1 MGSINHDTDFEHVH
15 EGQSNHYLSQVKRL
29 VRKFEKELQS
39 VIQQV
44 ESTHKRHGPRL
55 DLLEVM
61 CSAESELTGQV
72 RKLGGKAERF
82 GRIQGDL
89 QTPEGRKKLFVTMA
103 SQKPKHLWYSPECK
117 PWCQWSNFNMS
128 RSIASHEEI
137 MRQRQDNLWQAALG
151 IVLFRF
157 QWDNRCHFDLEQPRG
172 SAYWK
177 IPGMSEIVGNTHWNE
192 FDLCRVGNLRDPLT
206 LEHIRKRLTV
216 CSTSLDFHTS
226 LHGKLC
232 SGDHQHRN
240 ISGNTKV
247 NGETI
252 RLSQWTEIYPQ
263 KFAKQVA
270 KIILHDQKPKEPVL
284 AGDTDHPTKKR
295 RLSNKLSPIAIEA
308 RFGHENH
315 GTNWQTVMSRAEKH
329 APRVGTLVVDSG
341 DLLSL
346 VQEMCPNHKVH
357 HVVLCRGT
365 DRYVGPNMNLPHGIA
380 PLRRQICI
388 RRGFEDV
395 HADEWESWENLS
407 QRGLR
412 RKGVPARLSMTIFA
426 SAQPLTQ
433 PAAAPTTGSTSA
445 DTINPLAQ
453 RRVLAETNQDD
464 PQVPSAKRHC
474 VVPTEDED
482 RTRVPNTDN
491 GSSTSSHAEQPLQ
504 TSNIPGDHQEFHNDP
519 NKIMDDQ
526 TISPQVIDL
535 ASQKHGPLFQQLS
548 TEEQSWLLK
557 LHRNLGHPGSIKLK
571 EFCKQLNCPDRITKA
586 VSDLRCSTCQEVRG
600 PVISRPSAIHEPCD
614 FGDIVSMDGVV
625 WTNSK
630 GDQFFFY
637 HFLDQSTLFQTAVVA
652 PAHTTE
658 HACKALLTGWFNWAG
673 PPGLLCV
680 DSGTELKSEEFS
692 QFLQRHSVRCRTCAA
707 EAHWQ
712 NSRTER
718 HGGILQLMLNKM
730 DHENPISNYDQ
741 LSVAL
746 SHATST
752 KNQWSKYKGYPP
764 EVLVFGKGIRV
775 PGSVTSDPTIAAHA
789 RALSNMPDGL
799 RFRQDLATREAA
811 RRAFA
816 EVDNDQTLRRAI
828 VQRSRPNRGMYEKGE
843 WVMIWKKKGEAD
855 GGWIGPMQVIIQENQ
870 NVVWVTRH
878 HKLFRV
884 PPEYVRS
891 LSAME
896 EFQHASTKESP
907 NTSGDQSIRPSHG
920 GVQYHDLIPSVQDT
934 VLRVPAEMP
943 GSRNRQSE
951 TLPLSRTEGST
962 EAPPAATSPVP
973 SHPLEQPDNEP
984 EVQSIPSHDNSNNH
998 PLTIPDVNAPVEVP
1012 VPDSSEE
1019 EGGLYVDAVPCYSL
1033 QEDQAFRFE
1042 VDINQRDI
1050 DHWREETRPEEMSF
1064 LVSAAKKQRSEVKIS
1079 HLNPQERKLFEE
1091 AKAKEIESWL
1101 STETVCKILR
1111 NKVPREN
1118 VMRCRWI
1125 LTWKDVDPSEASPD
1139 SQRPHQKL
1147 PHVQAPRLKA
1157 KARLV
1162 VLSFED
1168 PMVDQIPRDSP
1179 TMSKLSRVLILQHA
1193 ASLGYDIS
1201 SFDIKTA
1208 FLRGTENSQRILGI
1222 EPPEELRHKMQLRPN
1237 EIAQLLKGA
1246 YGRVDAPFLWFRELK
1261 QSLESL
1267 DFESAPFDPCLF
1279 VLRDNNQRAEGLIGI
1294 HVDDGLCCG
1303 SARFHAKLAQLE
1315 AKYPFGSK
1323 KSREFVFTGLRIS
1336 QKSDNSIWVSQ
1347 EKYVKDITP
1356 ISVTKERKLKPHDAV
1371 TEGER
1376 QSLRALIGSLQYA
1389 AINTRPDIAS
1399 RLGWLQSNINKATV
1413 STLLEANK
1421 VLHEA
1426 KMFADVTVK
1435 IQPIPLENLRFVAFS
1450 DASFA
1455 SEKVPDSHQG
1465 MLIMACHK
1473 DIGENKS
1480 SAVNPV
1486 VWHSKKIQKVVV
1498 STLSAE
1504 AMSLAGAVDVLT
1516 WIRLFWAW
1524 LRDGKCQWQLA
1535 DETLLKLPP
1544 AFAAIPP
1551 GEDTP
1556 TPQPPINIHKVPSFK
1571 NNNHQDIITTDC
1583 KSLYD
1588 LISRHA
1594 PPSCQEFRT
1603 QLQAKLI
1610 KEHLNN
1616 GIMIRWVP
1624 SQAQLADA
1632 LTKIMDASVLRECM
1646 ALGRYSLHDESQI
1659 LRARSDSRAKMQWLR
1674 HMSTGSQEKGL

>member
-1 MGSINHDTDFEHVH
+1 
-15 EGQSNHYLSQVKRL
+15 
-29 VRKFEKELQS
+29 
-39 VIQQV
+39 
-44 ESTHKRHGPRL
+44 
-55 DLLEVM
+55 
-61 CSAESELTGQV
+61 
-72 RKLGGKAERF
+72 
-82 GRIQGDL
+82 
-89 QTPEGRKKLFVTMA
+89 
-103 SQKPKHLWYSPECK
+103 
-117 PWCQWSNFNMS
+117 
-128 RSIASHEEI
+128 
-137 MRQRQDNLWQAALG
+137 
-151 IVLFRF
+151 
-157 QWDNRCHFDLEQPRG
+157 
-172 SAYWK
+172 
-177 IPGMSEIVGNTHWNE
+177 
-192 FDLCRVGNLRDPLT
+192 
-206 LEHIRKRLTV
+206 
-216 CSTSLDFHTS
+216 
-226 LHGKLC
+226 
-232 SGDHQHRN
+232 
-240 ISGNTKV
+240 
-247 NGETI
+247 
-252 RLSQWTEIYPQ
+252 
-263 KFAKQVA
+263 
-270 KIILHDQKPKEPVL
+270 
-284 AGDTDHPTKKR
+284 
-295 RLSNKLSPIAIEA
+295 
-308 RFGHENH
+308 
-315 GTNWQTVMSRAEKH
+315 
-329 APRVGTLVVDSG
+329 
-341 DLLSL
+341 
-346 VQEMCPNHKVH
+346 
-357 HVVLCRGT
+357 
-365 DRYVGPNMNLPHGIA
+365 
-380 PLRRQICI
+380 
-388 RRGFEDV
+388 
-395 HADEWESWENLS
+395 
-407 QRGLR
+407 
-412 RKGVPARLSMTIFA
+412 MTIFA

-433 PAAAPTTGSTSA
+433 PAAAPTPSSTSA
-445 DTINPLAQ
+445 DIINPLAQ

-474 VVPTEDED
+474 VVPTENED
-482 RTRVPNTDN
+482 RPGIPNENHD
-491 GSSTSSHAEQPLQ
+491 SSTGSHTEPPSQ
-504 TSNIPGDHQEFHNDP
+504 TSNIPTDHQAIP
-519 NKIMDDQ
+519 NNPNQIMDDQ

-548 TEEQSWLLK
+548 SEEQSWLLK
-557 LHRNLGHPGSIKLK
+557 LHRNLGHPGSIKLR

-680 DSGTELKSEEFS
+680 DSGTELNSEEFS

-712 NSRTER
+712 NARTER

-730 DHENPISNYDQ
+730 DHENPISSYDQ

-870 NVVWVTRH
+870 NVIWVTRH

-896 EFQHASTKESP
+896 EFQHASLKESP
-907 NTSGDQSIRPSHG
+907 NTPGDQSIRPSHG
-920 GVQYHDLIPSVQDT
+920 GVQYHDLIPSAQDT
-934 VLRVPAEMP
+934 ATRVPAEMP
-943 GSRNRQSE
+943 GSRNQQSE
-951 TLPLSRTEGST
+951 AMPMSRTDDSN
-962 EAPPAATSPVP
+962 EAPPSITSPVP

-984 EVQSIPSHDNSNNH
+984 EVQSIPSHDNTNNNS
-998 PLTIPDVNAPVEVP
+998 LTLPDINAPVEVP
-1012 VPDSSEE
+1012 VPESSEE
-1019 EGGLYVDAVPCYSL
+1019 DDGLYVDEIPCYGL

-1042 VDINQRDI
+1042 VAINQRDI

-1079 HLNPQERKLFEE
+1079 HLSPQERKLFEE

-1125 LTWKDVDPSEASPD
+1125 LTWKDADPSEVSHD
-1139 SQRPHQKL
+1139 GQRPHQQL

-1162 VLSFED
+1162 VLGFED

-1193 ASLGYDIS
+1193 ASMGYDIG

-1208 FLRGTENSQRILGI
+1208 FLRGTENSQRVLGI
-1222 EPPEELRHKMQLRPN
+1222 EPPEELRNKMQLKPN

-1267 DFESAPFDPCLF
+1267 GFESSPFDPCLF

-1323 KSREFVFTGLRIS
+1323 KSREFVFTGLHIS

-1347 EKYVKDITP
+1347 EKYVKDISP
-1356 ISVTKERKLKPHDAV
+1356 ISVNKERKLKPHDTV

-1399 RLGWLQSNINKATV
+1399 RLGWLQSSINKATV
-1413 STLLEANK
+1413 ATLLEANK

-1465 MLIMACHK
+1465 M
-1473 DIGENKS
+1473 
-1480 SAVNPV
+1480 
-1486 VWHSKKIQKVVV
+1486 
-1498 STLSAE
+1498 
-1504 AMSLAGAVDVLT
+1504 
-1516 WIRLFWAW
+1516 
-1524 LRDGKCQWQLA
+1524 
-1535 DETLLKLPP
+1535 
-1544 AFAAIPP
+1544 
-1551 GEDTP
+1551 
-1556 TPQPPINIHKVPSFK
+1556 
-1571 NNNHQDIITTDC
+1571 
-1583 KSLYD
+1583 
-1588 LISRHA
+1588 
-1594 PPSCQEFRT
+1594 
-1603 QLQAKLI
+1603 
-1610 KEHLNN
+1610 
-1616 GIMIRWVP
+1616 
-1624 SQAQLADA
+1624 
-1632 LTKIMDASVLRECM
+1632 
-1646 ALGRYSLHDESQI
+1646 
-1659 LRARSDSRAKMQWLR
+1659 
-1674 HMSTGSQEKGL
+1674 